1 MSDTPPIANIP
12 RKTGWARLQAAA
24 CNSWAGVRAAGKQA
38 AFRQEL
44 VLAAVLI
51 PAAFWVGRNWLEV
64 AFLASVVVLVLVVEV
79 LNSAIEAVVDRIGP
93 EWHPLSKDAKD
104 LGSAA
109 VLLCLLFA
117 FATWTWALYV
127 RWFA

>member
-1 MSDTPPIANIP
+1 MSGTPPITSIP
-12 RKTGWARLQAAA
+12 RKTGLARLRAAA
-24 CNSWAGVRAAGKQA
+24 CNSWAGLRTAGKQA

-44 VLAAVLI
+44 VLAAMLT
-51 PAAFWVGRNWLEV
+51 PAAFWVGHTWLEV
-64 AFLASVVVLVLVVEV
+64 AFLAGVVVLVLVVEV
-79 LNSAIEAVVDRIGP
+79 LNCAIEAVVDRIGP

-117 FATWTWALYV
+117 LAVWACALYA
-127 RWFA
+127 RWFV